1 MLTAFAKSAALAVAV
16 NAALWI
22 AASLIGL
29 VPGLGESTF
38 FGGVLFASVGAT
50 AAAAIVASRFTAAG
64 AQKRWAGISL
74 AILLLSFTS
83 PLALGAGN
91 LPISPFNPADTTY
104 NEFRGGIGI
113 AYAILHF
120 TSYVAVQRFIGKQ
133 IPE

>member
-1 MLTAFAKSAALAVAV
+1 MRSAFLKSAALAVAV

-29 VPGLGESTF
+29 VPGLGKSTF

>member
-1 MLTAFAKSAALAVAV
+1 MRGAFVKSAGLALVLNSV
-16 NAALWI
+16 IWI

-29 VPGLGESTF
+29 VPALGESTF

-64 AQKRWAGISL
+64 ARKRWAGISL
-74 AILLLSFTS
+74 AILLISFTS

-91 LPISPFNPADTTY
+91 LPISPFNPTDTTY
-104 NEFRGGIGI
+104 NDFRGGIGI
-113 AYAILHF
+113 AYALLHF

>member
-1 MLTAFAKSAALAVAV
+1 MLTAFAKSAGLSLLLNGV
-16 NAALWI
+16 LWI

-29 VPGLGESTF
+29 VPALGESTF

-64 AQKRWAGISL
+64 ARKRWAGISL

-91 LPISPFNPADTTY
+91 LPISPFNPTDTTY
-104 NEFRGGIGI
+104 NDFRGGIGI

-120 TSYVAVQRFIGKQ
+120 TSYIAVQRFIGKQ

>member
-1 MLTAFAKSAALAVAV
+1 MRSAFLKSAALAVAV

-64 AQKRWAGISL
+64 AQKRWAGVSL

-91 LPISPFNPADTTY
+91 LPISPFNPTDTTY
-104 NEFRGGIGI
+104 SDFRGGIGI

-120 TSYVAVQRFIGKQ
+120 TSYIAVQRFIGKQ

>member
-1 MLTAFAKSAALAVAV
+1 MRAAFAKSAGLALVLNGV
-16 NAALWI
+16 IWI
-22 AASLIGL
+22 VASLIGL

-64 AQKRWAGISL
+64 ARKRWAGISL
-74 AILLLSFTS
+74 AILLISFTS

-91 LPISPFNPADTTY
+91 LPISPFNPTDTTY
-104 NEFRGGIGI
+104 NDFRGGIGI

>member
-1 MLTAFAKSAALAVAV
+1 MRGAFVKSAALAVAV
-16 NAALWI
+16 NVTLWV

-38 FGGVLFASVGAT
+38 FGGVIFASVGAT

-74 AILLLSFTS
+74 AILLISFVS

-104 NEFRGGIGI
+104 NDFRGGFGI
-113 AYAILHF
+113 AYSILHI
-120 TSYVAVQRFIGKQ
+120 TTYVAVQRFIGRQ
-133 IPE
+133 IPA

>member
-1 MLTAFAKSAALAVAV
+1 MLTAFAKSAGLSLLLNGV
-16 NAALWI
+16 LWI

-64 AQKRWAGISL
+64 ARKRWAGISL

-104 NEFRGGIGI
+104 NEFRGGFGI

-120 TSYVAVQRFIGKQ
+120 TTYFAVQRFVGKQ

>member
-1 MLTAFAKSAALAVAV
+1 MRSAFLKSAALAVAV

-29 VPGLGESTF
+29 VPALGASTF

-64 AQKRWAGISL
+64 ARKRWAGISL

-104 NEFRGGIGI
+104 NDFRGGIGI

-120 TSYVAVQRFIGKQ
+120 TSYIAVQRFIGKQ

>member
-1 MLTAFAKSAALAVAV
+1 MRSAFLKSAALAVAV

-74 AILLLSFTS
+74 AILLLSITS
-83 PLALGAGN
+83 PRALGAGN
-91 LPISPFNPADTTY
+91 LPISHFNPADTTY

>member
-1 MLTAFAKSAALAVAV
+1 MRSAFLKSAALAVVV

-50 AAAAIVASRFTAAG
+50 AAAAIVASRFTATG

-91 LPISPFNPADTTY
+91 LPISPFNPTDTTY
-104 NEFRGGIGI
+104 NDFRGGIGI

-120 TSYVAVQRFIGKQ
+120 TSYVAVQRFIGRQ

>member
-1 MLTAFAKSAALAVAV
+1 MRSAFLKSAALAVAV

-74 AILLLSFTS
+74 ATLLLSFPS
-83 PLALGAGN
+83 QLALAAGN

>member
-1 MLTAFAKSAALAVAV
+1 MRSAFLKSAALAVAV

-120 TSYVAVQRFIGKQ
+120 TSYVAVQRFVGKQ

>member
-1 MLTAFAKSAALAVAV
+1 MRAAFAKSAGLALVLNGV
-16 NAALWI
+16 IWI
-22 AASLIGL
+22 AASVIGL
-29 VPGLGESTF
+29 VPALGESTF

-64 AQKRWAGISL
+64 ARKRWAGISL

-104 NEFRGGIGI
+104 NEFRGGFGI

-120 TSYVAVQRFIGKQ
+120 TTYFAVQRFIGKQ

>member
-1 MLTAFAKSAALAVAV
+1 MRSAFLKSAALAVAV

-38 FGGVLFASVGAT
+38 FGGVLFSSVGAT

>member
-1 MLTAFAKSAALAVAV
+1 MRAAFAKSAGLALVLNGV
-16 NAALWI
+16 IWI
-22 AASLIGL
+22 AASVIGL
-29 VPGLGESTF
+29 VPALGESTF

-64 AQKRWAGISL
+64 ARKRWAGISL
-74 AILLLSFTS
+74 AILLISFTS

-91 LPISPFNPADTTY
+91 LPISPFNPTDTTY
-104 NEFRGGIGI
+104 NDFRGGIGI

-120 TSYVAVQRFIGKQ
+120 TSYIAVQRFIGKQ

>member
-1 MLTAFAKSAALAVAV
+1 MRAAFAKSAGFALVLNGV
-16 NAALWI
+16 IWI

-29 VPGLGESTF
+29 VPALGESTF

-64 AQKRWAGISL
+64 ARKRWAGISL
-74 AILLLSFTS
+74 AILLVSFAS

-91 LPISPFNPADTTY
+91 LPLSSFNPTDTTY
-104 NEFRGGIGI
+104 NDFRGGIGI
-113 AYAILHF
+113 VYAILHF
-120 TSYVAVQRFIGKQ
+120 TSYIAVQRFIGKQ

>member
-1 MLTAFAKSAALAVAV
+1 MRSAFLKSAALAVAV

-120 TSYVAVQRFIGKQ
+120 TSYIAVQRFIGKQ

>member
-1 MLTAFAKSAALAVAV
+1 MRSAFLKSAALAVAI

-22 AASLIGL
+22 VASLIGL
-29 VPGLGESTF
+29 VPALGESTF
-38 FGGVLFASVGAT
+38 FGGVLFASVGSA

-64 AQKRWAGISL
+64 ARKRWAGISL

-91 LPISPFNPADTTY
+91 LPISPFNPTDTTY
-104 NEFRGGIGI
+104 NDFRDGIGI
-113 AYAILHF
+113 TYAILHF

>member
-1 MLTAFAKSAALAVAV
+1 MRSAFLKSAALAVAV

-29 VPGLGESTF
+29 VPALGESTF
-38 FGGVLFASVGAT
+38 FGGVLSASVGAT

-64 AQKRWAGISL
+64 ARKRWAGISL

-113 AYAILHF
+113 VYAILHF
-120 TSYVAVQRFIGKQ
+120 TTYFAVQRFVGKQ

>member
-1 MLTAFAKSAALAVAV
+1 MRSAFLKSAALAVAV

-91 LPISPFNPADTTY
+91 LPISLFNPGDTTY

-120 TSYVAVQRFIGKQ
+120 TSYVAVQRFLGKQ

>member
-1 MLTAFAKSAALAVAV
+1 MRSAFLKSAALAVAV

-104 NEFRGGIGI
+104 NDFRGGIGI
-113 AYAILHF
+113 TYAILHF

>member
-1 MLTAFAKSAALAVAV
+1 MLTAFAKSAGLSLLLNGV
-16 NAALWI
+16 LWI

-29 VPGLGESTF
+29 VPALGESTF

-64 AQKRWAGISL
+64 ARKRWAGISL

-91 LPISPFNPADTTY
+91 LPISPFNPTDTTY
-104 NEFRGGIGI
+104 NDFRGGVGI

-120 TSYVAVQRFIGKQ
+120 TSYIAVQRFIGRQ

>member
-1 MLTAFAKSAALAVAV
+1 MRGAFVKSAGLALVLNGV
-16 NAALWI
+16 IWI
-22 AASLIGL
+22 VASLIGL

-64 AQKRWAGISL
+64 ARKRWAGISL
-74 AILLLSFTS
+74 AILLISFTS

-91 LPISPFNPADTTY
+91 LPISPFNPTDTTY
-104 NEFRGGIGI
+104 NDFRGGIGI

>member
-1 MLTAFAKSAALAVAV
+1 MLTAFAKSAGLSLLLNGV
-16 NAALWI
+16 LWI

-64 AQKRWAGISL
+64 ARKRWAGISL

-91 LPISPFNPADTTY
+91 LPISPFNPTDTTY
-104 NEFRGGIGI
+104 NDFRGGIGI

-120 TSYVAVQRFIGKQ
+120 TSYIAVQRFIGRQ

>member
-1 MLTAFAKSAALAVAV
+1 MRAAFAKSAGLALALNGVI
-16 NAALWI
+16 WI

-64 AQKRWAGISL
+64 ARKRWAGISL

-104 NEFRGGIGI
+104 NDFRGGIGI

-120 TSYVAVQRFIGKQ
+120 TSYIAVQRFIGKQ
-133 IPE
+133 VPE

>member
-1 MLTAFAKSAALAVAV
+1 MRAAFAKSAGLALVLNGV
-16 NAALWI
+16 IWI
-22 AASLIGL
+22 AASVIGL
-29 VPGLGESTF
+29 VPALGESTF

-64 AQKRWAGISL
+64 ARKRWAGISL
-74 AILLLSFTS
+74 AILLISFTS

-104 NEFRGGIGI
+104 NEFRGGFGI

-120 TSYVAVQRFIGKQ
+120 TTYFAVQRFVGKQ

>member
-1 MLTAFAKSAALAVAV
+1 MRSAFLKSAALAVAV

-38 FGGVLFASVGAT
+38 FGGVLFASVGAA

-64 AQKRWAGISL
+64 ARKRWAGISL

-104 NEFRGGIGI
+104 NDFRGGIGI

-120 TSYVAVQRFIGKQ
+120 TSYVAVQRFIGRQ
-133 IPE
+133 ISE

>member
-1 MLTAFAKSAALAVAV
+1 MAFAKSAGLSLLL
-16 NAALWI
+16 NGMLWA

-38 FGGVLFASVGAT
+38 FGGVLIASVGAA

-64 AQKRWAGISL
+64 ARKRWAGISL

-91 LPISPFNPADTTY
+91 LPISPLNPTDTTY
-104 NEFRGGIGI
+104 NDFRGGIGI

-120 TSYVAVQRFIGKQ
+120 TSYIAVQRFIGRQ

>member
-1 MLTAFAKSAALAVAV
+1 MLTAFAKSAGLSLLLNGV
-16 NAALWI
+16 LWI

-29 VPGLGESTF
+29 VPALGESTF
-38 FGGVLFASVGAT
+38 FGGVLFASVGAA

-64 AQKRWAGISL
+64 ARKRWAGISL

-91 LPISPFNPADTTY
+91 LPISPFNPTDTTY
-104 NEFRGGIGI
+104 NDFRGGIGI

>member
-1 MLTAFAKSAALAVAV
+1 MRGAFVKSAALAVAV
-16 NAALWI
+16 NVTLWV

-38 FGGVLFASVGAT
+38 FGGVIFASVGAT

-64 AQKRWAGISL
+64 ARRRWAGISL
-74 AILLLSFTS
+74 AILLISFVS

-104 NEFRGGIGI
+104 NDFRGGFGI
-113 AYAILHF
+113 AYSILHI
-120 TSYVAVQRFIGKQ
+120 TTYVAVQRFIGRQ
-133 IPE
+133 IPA

>member
-1 MLTAFAKSAALAVAV
+1 MRAAFAKSAGLALVLNGV
-16 NAALWI
+16 IWI

-29 VPGLGESTF
+29 VPALGESTF

-64 AQKRWAGISL
+64 ARKRWAGISL

-91 LPISPFNPADTTY
+91 LPISPFNPTDTTY
-104 NEFRGGIGI
+104 NDFRGGIGI

-120 TSYVAVQRFIGKQ
+120 TSYIAVQRFIGRQ